1 MPDGGTNLMKNFPNI
16 TGYMLPDLFIVLI
29 VSTFFW
35 TLIGSF
41 FSEDPLGYPSEEE
54 AKPVLYFTFSLTVI
68 YGILYWISRNAQ
80 GRDQ

>member
-1 MPDGGTNLMKNFPNI
+1 
-16 TGYMLPDLFIVLI
+16 
-29 VSTFFW
+29 
-35 TLIGSF
+35 LIGSF